1 MAESPAPPQRGRR
14 DSAGSDNEPVAAEG
28 PIDGNEDD
36 HGNSTSLSSS
46 YGSDTERTAHDDEAG
61 ASIGGNG
68 DLTRPVTPPADATAA
83 SHQYGGGSRKGRAAN
98 VERNHEERATRLFND
113 FFAASPAHGAVA
125 FRRKFRMRQSMFLKI
140 ARGVLQVD
148 GNFALKRN
156 ALHQPGLSTFQKVA
170 LALRV
175 LFYGKTTDGS
185 DEYVQVG
192 DSTSSLAL
200 NQFCAAVAGKF
211 ATEYLH
217 PPVALGVDHVLDEKA
232 DRGNPRQCFATIQD
246 ACVND
251 VERGFAL
258 LQHRFG
264 IVKNPPRAWSK
275 AKLKAIMSACI
286 ILHNLIMEDEAQE
299 DLGLLQDLDFED
311 VNGCLEQN
319 DLLLS
324 APSPKRQR
332 VHVDPWAHYENESN
346 GNGSSNNSVDD
357 V

>member
-1 MAESPAPPQRGRR
+1 MAASPAPHDRERRDAGDGNKTVAVRPTGVDKRGR
-14 DSAGSDNEPVAAEG
+14 DSPSSSGSDEQ
-28 PIDGNEDD
+28 
-36 HGNSTSLSSS
+36 
-46 YGSDTERTAHDDEAG
+46 SDAERTADDDEAG
-61 ASIGGNG
+61 GSTGGDG
-68 DLTRPVTPPADATAA
+68 HVDVPKRSPPSDVDAVY
-83 SHQYGGGSRKGRAAN
+83 QYGGSRKGRAKN

-113 FFAASPAHGAVA
+113 FFAASSVYGPVA
-125 FRRKFRMRQSMFLKI
+125 FRRKFRMRQSVFLKI

-175 LFYGKTTDGS
+175 LFFGRTSEGS

-192 DSTSSLAL
+192 DSTSSVSA
-200 NQFCAAVAGKF
+200 NQFCVAVVVKF
-211 ATEYLH
+211 ASEYLH
-217 PPVALGVDHVLDEKA
+217 PPVAAGVGHVLDEKA
-232 DRGNPRQCFATIQD
+232 GLGNPRQCFATIQD

-275 AKLKAIMSACI
+275 AKMKDIMSTCI
-286 ILHNLIMEDEAQE
+286 ILHNLIMEDEARE

-311 VNGCLEQN
+311 VNGQLEQN
-319 DLLLS
+319 DLQLN

-332 VHVDPWAHYENESN
+332 VHVDPWAYEVDPNN
-346 GNGSSNNSVDD
+346 VNGSSSNSASEV
-357 V
+357 